1 MRGGQER
8 YRKVQGEAHIKI
20 KFSTDPYFMLISKK
34 EKGCIIV
41 MEHTIAAIS
50 TPNGQ
55 GGMGVIRISGET
67 ALETADKIFSSIS
80 GKRVTE
86 MKGYTASFGQIK
98 DGEEI
103 IDDAVVLVFKAPHSY
118 TGEDVAEI
126 SCHGGMYIT
135 KRVLRA
141 VLNNGAVP
149 AQAGEFTKRAFL
161 NGKMGLTEAESVM
174 DIISA
179 GGQQSARAALS
190 SLKGRLHNRID
201 NVKEEL
207 LSLAAH
213 LSAWADYPEDEIPE
227 IDDTRLL
234 DGLSKCR
241 SELSNLLKT
250 YDAGKVMREGVDT
263 VIAGRPNVG
272 KSTLMNLLSGCERSI
287 VTNIPGTTRDIIEET
302 VMLGDVP
309 LRLSDTAGIRSTD
322 DPVESIGVQRAK
334 ERLLSAGLIFAVFD
348 ASMPLSDD
356 DMELLELLHNA
367 PAVAIIN
374 KSDLEN
380 KIDVD
385 YITGKIPHTVMISAK
400 TGDGA
405 DILAYEVGEIVGT
418 SSLDASQGI
427 LATERQYSDAKAA
440 LKSVEE
446 AIAVLK
452 AGITY
457 DAVTVVIEEAINS
470 LLELTGERVTEAVVD
485 KVFSHFCVGK

>member
-1 MRGGQER
+1 M
-8 YRKVQGEAHIKI
+8 
-20 KFSTDPYFMLISKK
+20 
-34 EKGCIIV
+34 EK
-41 MEHTIAAIS
+41 TIAAIS

-55 GGMGVIRISGET
+55 GGMGVIRISGEG
-67 ALETADKIFSSIS
+67 AFETADRIFKSVS
-80 GKRVTE
+80 GKKVSE
-86 MKGYTASFGQIK
+86 MKGYTASFGQIT
-98 DGEEI
+98 DGGEV
-103 IDDAVVLVFKAPHSY
+103 IDDAVVLVFRAPHSY

-141 VLNNGAVP
+141 VLNNGASP

-179 GGQQSARAALS
+179 GGKQSARAALS

-201 NVKEEL
+201 NVREVL

-227 IDDTRLL
+227 IDNEELMT
-234 DGLSKCR
+234 GLTKCKN
-241 SELSNLLKT
+241 ELNELLKT

-309 LRLSDTAGIRSTD
+309 LRLSDTAGIHSTD

-334 ERLLSAGLIFAVFD
+334 DRLLSAGLIFAVFD
-348 ASMPLSDD
+348 ASMPLSEDD
-356 DMELLELLHNA
+356 LELLELLKNA
-367 PAVAIIN
+367 PAVAVIN
-374 KSDLEN
+374 KSDLES
-380 KIDVD
+380 KTDIDFIRSKVS
-385 YITGKIPHTVMISAK
+385 HSVLISAK
-400 TGDGA
+400 TGEGA
-405 DILAYEVGEIVGT
+405 DALAAEVGEIVGT
-418 SSLDASQGI
+418 SGLDASQGI
-427 LATERQYSDAKAA
+427 LATERQYSDAASA
-440 LKSVEE
+440 LRSVEE
-446 AIAVLK
+446 AIDALNM
-452 AGITY
+452 GITY
-457 DAVTVVIEEAINS
+457 DAVTVVIEDAINS